1 MTTEPASD
9 VLDTVARIVED
20 GRRRRSDR
28 ATTAFRTLSRYERRI
43 AKEAAVMGY
52 VLGYRSGNLDG
63 RSGIG
68 GALDKNNPIPPDF
81 EVLQRVIEHCD
92 STSDNFPFLAAACGG
107 KRKRVT
113 KARLYDFERAADRAT
128 LAETKEP

>member
-1 MTTEPASD
+1 VTTDALTRVFE
-9 VLDTVARIVED
+9 E
-20 GRRRRSDR
+20 GQRRRSDR
-28 ATTAFRTLSRYERRI
+28 AMTAFRTLRRFERRI

-68 GALDKNNPIPPDF
+68 SPLDKNNPIPPDF

-92 STSDNFPFLAAACGG
+92 STSDLYPFLAAACNG
-107 KRKRVT
+107 RRRRIT
-113 KARLYDFERAADRAT
+113 KAWLFDFERAEVT
-128 LAETKEP
+128 P